1 MKRKPTE
8 SKLGSGD
15 GSMSLS
21 QEAESKAT
29 PPTIANIKLM
39 KHGFQQCLAQITVII
54 REMERL

>member
-29 PPTIANIKLM
+29 PPTIANKLNSWSM
-39 KHGFQQCLAQITVII
+39 AFSNA
-54 REMERL
+54 RLK

>member
-29 PPTIANIKLM
+29 PPTIANTLNS
-39 KHGFQQCLAQITVII
+39 
-54 REMERL
+54 